1 MASTQQLKD
10 LGESEILRLLHRFC
24 PPEVIGDDGAVV
36 LVRTGYSLVVTTDVL
51 VDGVH
56 FGDRTTPAAM
66 VGWRAVAANLSDLAA
81 MGATPTGITVALSL
95 PPETDLAWLEALYA
109 GMADCLQT
117 YNTPLVGGDLTRSPV
132 KTIAITAFGEV
143 LPHQVISRRAA
154 QVGDAIVVTGFH
166 GDAQAGLELLLHPEK
181 SHNLSP
187 EEQRSLI
194 LAHQKPLPRLDV
206 AAFLRTLAIDRPIA
220 GMDSSDGLADAVL
233 QICQMSGVG
242 AELDQ
247 AKIPVSPAL
256 RGYKNPRMA
265 LNCVL
270 YGGEDFQLVLCLPRS
285 LAELLTK
292 EFGETCAIIGEIT
305 AEKSVAMIIPNGD
318 RQLLSRSQTFQHF

>member
-24 PPEVIGDDGAVV
+24 PPDVIGDDGAVV
-36 LVRTGYSLVVTTDVL
+36 AVRTGYSLVVTTDVL

-95 PPETDLAWLEALYA
+95 PPETELAWLERLYQ

-132 KTIAITAFGEV
+132 KTVAITAFGEV
-143 LPHQVISRRAA
+143 LPQQIISRRAA

-166 GDAQAGLELLLHPEK
+166 GDAQAGLELLLDPEK
-181 SHNLSP
+181 PHDLSP
-187 EEQRSLI
+187 EERQALI
-194 LAHQKPLPRLDV
+194 LAHQKPLPRLDI
-206 AAFLRTLAIDRPIA
+206 AAFLRTLSGDRPIA

-242 AELDQ
+242 AELEQ
-247 AKIPVSPAL
+247 TRIPVSPAL
-256 RGYKNPRMA
+256 SRYKNPRMA

-285 LAELLTK
+285 LAETLIEK
-292 EFGETCAIIGEIT
+292 FGQPCAIIGEIT
-305 AEKSVAMIIPNGD
+305 AEKSVSMMIENGD